1 MSLMLMAGMAA
12 VGAYQAYQANEQ
24 RKADASEQEILLKRQ
39 RRMQNEQQKLF
50 YQNRD
55 ASRSILNLQANA
67 QGIQTTAS
75 SRTNARQAAVADGQT
90 QAALGVSGTTG
101 GTAFYNLASQIDQNR
116 VTLNE
121 QNKLGDM
128 GMQEMVFGGIKQG
141 LGFQSQQLEIDN
153 NMATLDSQMSKVN
166 EQQSYLNSPAA
177 TIMALATGSM
187 AGASTGADL
196 TALGEKAFGVPE
208 KMDGIVAKG
217 PDAAPLI
224 SEPHSLGFG
233 PINQYTP
240 ISDPHSLGFGPI
252 NHPTTLT
259 LPSYNPNKLQ
269 SNPYTKT
276 YPPTRNY
283 LYGWR

>member
-128 GMQEMVFGGIKQG
+128 GMQEMVFGGIQQG

-166 EQQSYLNSPAA
+166 DQQSYLNSPSA
-177 TIMALATGSM
+177 TIMALATGAM

-208 KMDGIVAKG
+208 KGETLLGNMFKSYNERTDGIVAKG
-217 PDAAPLI
+217 PDAAHLI

-233 PINQYTP
+233 PINQP
-240 ISDPHSLGFGPI
+240 P
-252 NHPTTLT
+252 TLT